1 MSASPAPADPGRDD
15 DLAWLDRD
23 PMTAAE
29 REASLDRLCEQD
41 EGYLQDEG
49 EYGDVEPF
57 TAEEL
62 AEIREAAADELLAV
76 EAATT
81 GRRGPGQPGSARV
94 FPGQSSSPA
103 AAFAPGMVFD
113 VLPGCAGLAVA
124 ADAAAGED
132 GGFAG
137 VSEAELV
144 GVVCAWDRVEAHAA
158 ARKLAAVAELARRS
172 PEPEDQ
178 EFAADEL
185 AYALAESRSRAGV
198 LVDLAQ
204 TLHTRLPGT
213 MVALLDGTVSRYKAE
228 IIARAIAL
236 LDPAEARAAE
246 GKVLDRAAR
255 LTPGGLRAAIAAAV
269 MEVAPEKAKERREAA
284 AKDARVERWAEDS
297 GNAALMGCELPPD
310 EVLAA
315 DQRIT
320 AWARELKKA
329 GLEGDMDVL
338 RARAFLDLLLGKDS
352 RPRQDAGGGDGT
364 GPGPGPGGSGPGGPG
379 PGGPGT
385 PPPPAGPA
393 RGAAGFAGRVTLTV
407 PLATVTGLADRPGE
421 LGGIG
426 PVDPWLARDL
436 AAAAARNPKT
446 TWCVTVTD
454 PDGHAVGHGCARSE
468 PSNHRKR
475 AGPGPPGDTGFT
487 FTPASRDGP
496 PGGCGTWRLRT
507 PGPGPGLIITL
518 ESLATDPCDHR
529 HQARGH
535 DPGVRLKHLIQVRH
549 ATCTSPVCRRP
560 AAQCDVEH
568 NTPYDAGGRTC
579 RCNTGPKCRHDH
591 RLKQHPKWKV
601 DQLPDGTFRWTTPSG
616 RTYTTEPTR
625 YPI

>member
-1 MSASPAPADPGRDD
+1 MPASPAPADPGRDD

-29 REASLDRLCEQD
+29 RQASLDRLCEQD
-41 EGYLQDEG
+41 EGYLQEEG

-57 TAEEL
+57 TAQEL
-62 AEIREAAADELLAV
+62 AEISQAAADELLAV

-81 GRRGPGQPGSARV
+81 GRRGPGQPGSARI
-94 FPGQSSSPA
+94 FPGQSSSPTA
-103 AAFAPGMVFD
+103 GFGPGMPLD

-124 ADAAAGED
+124 ADAAAGD
-132 GGFAG
+132 DRFAG
-137 VSEAELV
+137 VSEAELI
-144 GVVCAWDRVEAHAA
+144 GVVCAWDRVEAHAG
-158 ARKLAAVAELARRS
+158 ARKLAAIAELARRN
-172 PEPEDQ
+172 PVPEDE
-178 EFAADEL
+178 EFTADEL
-185 AYALAESRSRAGV
+185 ANALAESRGRAGV
-198 LVDLAQ
+198 LIDLAQ
-204 TLHTRLPGT
+204 TLQTRLPGT
-213 MVALLDGTVSRYKAE
+213 AAALDDGTISRYKAE
-228 IIARAIAL
+228 IIARATAL
-236 LDPAEARAAE
+236 LDDAEARAAE
-246 GKVLDRAAR
+246 DKVLDRAGR

-320 AWARELKKA
+320 SWAKELRRA

-338 RARAFLDLLLGKDS
+338 RARAFLDLLVGKDS
-352 RPRQDAGGGDGT
+352 RPRQDAGGGGDGD
-364 GPGPGPGGSGPGGPG
+364 GPGPEGPD
-379 PGGPGT
+379 T
-385 PPPPAGPA
+385 PPPSAGPA
-393 RGAAGFAGRVTLTV
+393 YGAAGFAGRVTLTV

-436 AAAAARNPKT
+436 ARAAARNPKT

-454 PDGHAVGHGCARSE
+454 EHGHAVGHGCARPE
-468 PSNHRKR
+468 PSSHRKR
-475 AGPGPPGDTGFT
+475 AGPGPPGFT
-487 FTPASRDGP
+487 FTPASRDSP
-496 PGGCGTWRLRT
+496 PGVWRLRT
-507 PGPGPGLIITL
+507 PGPGPDLIIAL

-568 NTPYDAGGRTC
+568 NTPYEAGGRTC

-601 DQLPDGTFRWTTPSG
+601 EQLPDGTFRWTTPSG

>member
-1 MSASPAPADPGRDD
+1 MPVSSAPADPGRDD

-41 EGYLQDEG
+41 EGYREDDEADQYG
-49 EYGDVEPF
+49 EFEPF
-57 TAEEL
+57 TPREL
-62 AEIREAAADELLAV
+62 AEIQAAAADELLAV

-94 FPGQSSSPA
+94 SPGESSSPA
-103 AAFAPGMVFD
+103 AAFGPGMVFD

-172 PEPEDQ
+172 PKPEDQ
-178 EFAADEL
+178 EFTADEL

-198 LVDLAQ
+198 LIDLAQ
-204 TLHTRLPGT
+204 TLQDRLPGT
-213 MVALLDGTVSRYKAE
+213 AGALDDGMITRYKAE
-228 IIARAIAL
+228 IIARATAL
-236 LDPAEARAAE
+236 LDDAEARAAE
-246 GKVLDRAAR
+246 GKVLGRAAR
-255 LTPGGLRAAIAAAV
+255 LTPGGLRAAIAHAV
-269 MEVAPEKAKERREAA
+269 MEVAPEKAKERRETA

-320 AWARELKKA
+320 AWARELRRA
-329 GLEGDMDVL
+329 GLEGGMDVL

-352 RPRQDAGGGDGT
+352 RPRQDTRGGEDGD
-364 GPGPGPGGSGPGGPG
+364 GPGPE
-379 PGGPGT
+379 GPGT
-385 PPPPAGPA
+385 PPPSAGPA
-393 RGAAGFAGRVTLTV
+393 HGAAGFAGRVTLTV

-454 PDGHAVGHGCARSE
+454 PDGHAVGHGCARPE
-468 PSNHRKR
+468 PGSHRKR
-475 AGPGPPGDTGFT
+475 AGPGPPGPPGFT
-487 FTPASRDGP
+487 FSPASRDGP
-496 PGGCGTWRLRT
+496 PGVWRLRT
-507 PGPGPGLIITL
+507 PGGGPDLIITL
-518 ESLATDPCDHR
+518 ESLDTDPCDHR

-549 ATCTSPVCRRP
+549 ATCTGPVCRRP
-560 AAQCDVEH
+560 AAQCDVDH

-591 RLKQHPKWKV
+591 RLKQHPKWTV